1 MAIKKLIREE
11 ITDSQLIIPIL
22 NNEIKT
28 DIIWQDTN
36 YLGLRHAE
44 EFDAAQVI
52 KELTKK
58 IKESENRAK
67 KIIPEDSITAITQKD
82 ILSSCINLI
91 TELENPETDI
101 TQLIIYVQEIS
112 DACKEPV
119 EQEKNKTEEIEATI
133 ESKSVEPT
141 GFAKLLL
148 YVANTALVD
157 EEVKITDVDFAIAR
171 LGLDTVKKIST
182 DYLRKKMS
190 TIEISLSKFDNYE
203 SYNIL
208 KTVIFK
214 HLTHLFGFKDE
225 RGEGSLL
232 LSLET
237 KGIDLLMSLSR
248 ADSQDL
254 KDYYIS
260 SPRVYSEI
268 SRIYEKNNFGRDL
281 LLINKLYFENNLG
294 MFKALYDGS
303 ILAHLTLNPCYT
315 FSNDIK
321 LALTKRKLIFSFLV
335 YLTII
340 TTQLILDK
348 DRESGFVL
356 MNLLRRAG
364 MDQDNILDFLNK
376 VTSEAN
382 NVLKDLELSGNIRR
396 GSLPQSSFKIKGY
409 LQKNIHFKYL
419 MKSFEDFSVM
429 KSIKRMALRYEDAA
443 YTHFI
448 LSKLVIADD
457 IGLNSKVYCVIPC
470 TNISDQELYIE
481 DFSYFD
487 LVIFK
492 DIDRLP
498 VSHMKAFVKLW
509 NSFEEKIIVTFSNL
523 SFLDFDNKDLY
534 LLLKN
539 HIVDFPSYFSNK
551 EIYERMIDHTINYIK
566 PYIGKREIDKIK
578 YLNDV
583 FSMDYIKTN
592 ELLSYV

>member
-1 MAIKKLIREE
+1 
-11 ITDSQLIIPIL
+11 
-22 NNEIKT
+22 
-28 DIIWQDTN
+28 
-36 YLGLRHAE
+36 
-44 EFDAAQVI
+44 
-52 KELTKK
+52 
-58 IKESENRAK
+58 
-67 KIIPEDSITAITQKD
+67 
-82 ILSSCINLI
+82 
-91 TELENPETDI
+91 
-101 TQLIIYVQEIS
+101 
-112 DACKEPV
+112 
-119 EQEKNKTEEIEATI
+119 
-133 ESKSVEPT
+133 
-141 GFAKLLL
+141 
-148 YVANTALVD
+148 
-157 EEVKITDVDFAIAR
+157 
-171 LGLDTVKKIST
+171 
-182 DYLRKKMS
+182 
-190 TIEISLSKFDNYE
+190 
-203 SYNIL
+203 
-208 KTVIFK
+208 
-214 HLTHLFGFKDE
+214 
-225 RGEGSLL
+225 
-232 LSLET
+232 
-237 KGIDLLMSLSR
+237 
-248 ADSQDL
+248 
-254 KDYYIS
+254 
-260 SPRVYSEI
+260 
-268 SRIYEKNNFGRDL
+268 
-281 LLINKLYFENNLG
+281 
-294 MFKALYDGS
+294 
-303 ILAHLTLNPCYT
+303 
-315 FSNDIK
+315 
-321 LALTKRKLIFSFLV
+321 
-335 YLTII
+335 
-340 TTQLILDK
+340 
-348 DRESGFVL
+348 